1 MDFIVKRI
9 WWITIPIALAVL
21 AFQLYWLRGTY
32 ISQQTS
38 FRQLAADAL
47 QRAHE
52 QTMMLGMKQ
61 AEKNKS
67 KIAKQFGLDDKKEDT
82 SSSTSMSVSMIMDTD
97 IDSPMTVNRS
107 IQKMNNMISGPAKP
121 KSPSRQEKKDDA
133 DVGSI
138 KDTSRV
144 SIYTTTQT
152 LSGKDSS
159 ISKHHDGSSKAIKE
173 IANRFVANMFAY
185 GNLVDT
191 DTALLRKNFLKELAD
206 KQINLPFQLHLYK
219 KDTLLPS
226 RPETISIKIV
236 TMDSGRTLAAT
247 FDGLSKMLLLK
258 ILWPIVL
265 SFLLVLLIASC
276 IWILG
281 RIIQRQ
287 KKLEVMKNDFISN
300 ITHELKTP
308 VAILSATNE
317 ALLTFGGM
325 HDTEK
330 TARYLRLSQD
340 EIHKL
345 QGLVDNI
352 MALTRMEHGEDIPE
366 PVEDVN
372 IPALIKSVTARYTGL
387 PGVHIHPDIQLQH
400 ENLRT
405 RPAAVRTILSNL
417 LDNAIKYTTA
427 TEKHIYIKVCE
438 QDQHYTVIVQDNGIG
453 IDRAYL
459 PYIFDKFYRVPQGNV
474 HEVKGYGLGLSHVK
488 SLLQRLGGTIKA
500 ESRLGQGTTF
510 TVQLKHS

>member
-52 QTMMLGMKQ
+52 QAMVLGMKQ
-61 AEKNKS
+61 MEKNKS
-67 KIAKQFGLDDKKEDT
+67 KVAKKFGLDDDKIDT
-82 SSSTSMSVSMIMDTD
+82 SASTSMTWSMVMDTD
-97 IDSPMTVNRS
+97 ADSPMTINRS
-107 IQKMNNMISGPAKP
+107 IQKMNDAASKIAVAKKAARKKEEHKPA
-121 KSPSRQEKKDDA
+121 
-133 DVGSI
+133 VINLG
-138 KDTSRV
+138 DTAKV

-159 ISKHHDGSSKAIKE
+159 IEKHYDGNTKAVKE
-173 IANRFVANMFAY
+173 MANRFVANMFAY
-185 GNLVDT
+185 SNIIET
-191 DTALLRKNFLKELAD
+191 DTALLRTNFKKELAD
-206 KQINLPFQLHLYK
+206 KEIYLSFKLHLYQ
-219 KDTLLPS
+219 KDTILPG
-226 RPETISIKIV
+226 RAETIAIKV
-236 TMDSGRTLAAT
+236 FTMDTGRTLAAT

-372 IPALIKSVTARYTGL
+372 IPALLKSVTARYTGL

-427 TEKHIYIKVCE
+427 TEKHIHIKVRE
-438 QDQHYTVIVQDNGIG
+438 QDQYYTVIVQDNGIG